1 MLGLGL
7 PLVIGAGFLVL
18 GAVLMIA
25 WRAGNPRGY
34 FPRRGFEAVDPAVAS
49 GRVVVAETAGAPAG
63 D

>member
-1 MLGLGL
+1 
-7 PLVIGAGFLVL
+7 VL

-34 FPRRGFEAVDPAVAS
+34 FPRRGFEAVDPVVAS